1 MRGVG
6 TLERQVP
13 ENSVCATRFA
23 VLVLVWLMW
32 GVGTS
37 TGLWYVG
44 EGESAEG
51 QRQSLLCVLRWEEE
65 VGGG

>member
-13 ENSVCATRFA
+13 ENSVYATRFD
-23 VLVLVWLMW
+23 VLVIVWLMW
-32 GVGTS
+32 GLGTS

-51 QRQSLLCVLRWEEE
+51 R
-65 VGGG
+65 

>member
-1 MRGVG
+1 VRGVG

-13 ENSVCATRFA
+13 ENSVCATLFA
-23 VLVLVWLMW
+23 ILVIVWLMW
-32 GVGTS
+32 GVGTR

-51 QRQSLLCVLRWEEE
+51 QR
-65 VGGG
+65 